1 MFSLAPEAMVI
12 FKARWL
18 FLFPYHWPSPK
29 FFKPWWLLYSLFFL
43 DWVTGH
49 LGSTPASVIYYYL
62 MSILK
67 ASTSFLSNGPEGLEA
82 FQDLFLFK
90 DSPIQSPPDG
100 ELGKE
105 VSLFQ
110 TFWSH
115 SLFSPPL
122 HPASPSEPLAICLL
136 GYGPDE
142 FPLWSSLSIDMV
154 DGLVCLLVGLER
166 SCYMKS
172 LYLGLP
178 SQDVTNSQ
186 LPEPIFQETRGISDL
201 GSPRNGSY
209 RPSFIEMKELEAC
222 FAAQEWSSW
231 KVCVAREKKV
241 TKVDSDWPLSSCE
254 FPS

>member
-1 MFSLAPEAMVI
+1 
-12 FKARWL
+12 
-18 FLFPYHWPSPK
+18 
-29 FFKPWWLLYSLFFL
+29 
-43 DWVTGH
+43 
-49 LGSTPASVIYYYL
+49 
-62 MSILK
+62 
-67 ASTSFLSNGPEGLEA
+67 
-82 FQDLFLFK
+82 
-90 DSPIQSPPDG
+90 
-100 ELGKE
+100 
-105 VSLFQ
+105 
-110 TFWSH
+110 
-115 SLFSPPL
+115 
-122 HPASPSEPLAICLL
+122 
-136 GYGPDE
+136 
-142 FPLWSSLSIDMV
+142 MV

-241 TKVDSDWPLSSCE
+241 TKVDSD
-254 FPS
+254 